1 MYGPPAQLYL
11 FVDNFNVPLI
21 NCESTHV
28 IAVIEILQEHFVRPV
43 RAGIRNG
50 DISGGCIVGRPAH
63 EVPHYA
69 MEVCDMF
76 DTIGADL
83 SDDEYMS
90 GAVGLSA
97 PEIKALAREILGAGE
112 DAFMVQVGKALKPYY
127 MAGIPRYSFTGV
139 FTLLKRRTG
148 QEDPQIRAG
157 VIHRFEDAYS
167 VLQDEVDCDC

>member
-1 MYGPPAQLYL
+1 MYRASAQLYL

-21 NCESTHV
+21 NCEPTDFE
-28 IAVIEILQEHFVRPV
+28 AVSELLLEYLVEPV
-43 RAGIRNG
+43 RTGIRHG
-50 DISGGCIVGRPAH
+50 DISGGCIVGRPAD
-63 EVPHYA
+63 EVPHHA

-83 SDDEYMS
+83 SDDEHMS

-139 FTLLKRRTG
+139 FALLKRRTG

-157 VIHRFEDAYS
+157 VIHRFDDAYS
-167 VLQDEVDCDC
+167 VVHDEMDDDC

>member
-1 MYGPPAQLYL
+1 
-11 FVDNFNVPLI
+11 
-21 NCESTHV
+21 
-28 IAVIEILQEHFVRPV
+28 
-43 RAGIRNG
+43 
-50 DISGGCIVGRPAH
+50 
-63 EVPHYA
+63 
-69 MEVCDMF
+69 MF

-83 SDDEYMS
+83 SDDEHMS

-97 PEIKALAREILGAGE
+97 PEIKALACEILGAGE